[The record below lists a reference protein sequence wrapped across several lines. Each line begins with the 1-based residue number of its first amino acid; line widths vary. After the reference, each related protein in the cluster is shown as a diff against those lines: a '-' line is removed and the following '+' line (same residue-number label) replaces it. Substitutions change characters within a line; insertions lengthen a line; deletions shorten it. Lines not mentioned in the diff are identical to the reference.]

1 MIINTNTNKI
11 PTQHLYFTRV
21 GVYNSQTDNFT
32 RLVKYVRLVFFA
44 QTFFYLVQRFQCG
57 ISMTYGRLISRLESL
72 KRRIIILWLL

>member
-1 MIINTNTNKI
+1 MIINTNKFKI

-44 QTFFYLVQRFQCG
+44 QTFFCHCNPNPYFNSFYKNIG
-57 ISMTYGRLISRLESL
+57 ESL
-72 KRRIIILWLL
+72 QSRSLDFRMP